1 MSVDIHV
8 EEGVMPKGSRIES
21 VVARQVY
28 TWRNHPGIET
38 TITTAN
44 DATGVAMVLAG
55 LSVGDYEVKFA
66 YDGGARYEGL
76 GVQRAVDTVNN
87 LIAPVLK
94 GMDATRQVEIDRV
107 MLELDGTPDRTHLG
121 GNTIASVSASVL
133 KAGAAS
139 LGIPL
144 YEHIG
149 GVNACV
155 LPVPGAGLM
164 NGAKRYGGG
173 ERAGDKPSYSMM
185 CYGFDTFAEAS
196 YAAFDLEEN
205 FRRTLGKRLNL
216 DPDFVRFI
224 PAGLIKHDRELW
236 DIMTEVIVSRGYE
249 GKVGL
254 QVDVAGGTYFDNEK
268 GVFVGL
274 FSAEDKTYEEL
285 IELYRWMVKEY
296 PFVILE
302 DPLDEDDFEGHARL
316 TRELPIQ
323 IVGDDLFT
331 TNSDRVRRGIDM
343 GAANTVL
350 LKVNQVGTI
359 TEAFEMTRLAHR
371 NGYGVMPCGS
381 RGEGAD
387 IADYAVG
394 LITGQLREGGTGDTG
409 NRLLRI
415 EEELGGRAQF
425 AGKSG
430 LRVKW

>member
-1 MSVDIHV
+1 
-8 EEGVMPKGSRIES
+8 MPRGSRIES
-21 VVARQVY
+21 VHARQVY
-28 TWRNHPGIET
+28 TWRGHPGIET
-38 TITTAN
+38 TVTTVNEAS
-44 DATGVAMVLAG
+44 GVAMVLAG

-66 YDGGARYEGL
+66 YDGGARYGGL
-76 GVQRAVDTVNN
+76 GVQRAVDAVNN
-87 LIAPVLK
+87 VIGPVLQ
-94 GMDATRQVEIDRV
+94 GMDATRQIEIDRV
-107 MLELDGTPDRTHLG
+107 MLELDGTADRSRLG
-121 GNTIASVSASVL
+121 GNTIASVSAAVL

-196 YAAFDLEEN
+196 YAAWDLERT
-205 FRRTLGKRLNL
+205 FRRTLGTRLNL

-254 QVDVAGGTYFDNEK
+254 QVDVAGGTYYDNEK
-268 GVFVGL
+268 GAFVGL
-274 FSAEDKTYEEL
+274 FSTEDKTYEEL
-285 IELYRWMVKEY
+285 IDLYKWMVKEY

-316 TRELPIQ
+316 TRELPIE

-331 TNSDRVRRGIDM
+331 TSSERVSRGIEI
-343 GAANTVL
+343 GAANAVL

-394 LITGQLREGGTGDTG
+394 LITGHLREGATGDTG

-415 EEELGGRAQF
+415 EEELGSRAQF
-425 AGKSG
+425 AGRSG